1 MTTPEPTPQDPE
13 QVLLSEADLHPSVSQ
28 PLMDTMTFL
37 NEITL
42 RYPDAISFAPGRPY
56 EGDFD
61 VADIAHLIDAYV
73 GYLRQSGRSEEQIRT
88 ALFQYGETAGQIREL
103 VADML
108 RKDEEIDV
116 PTESLVVTVGCQ
128 EALLLVL
135 RTLCSGPDDV
145 LLVDS
150 PCYVGV
156 TGAASLLDIPVA
168 PVAST
173 PYGVSRTALRDTVE
187 RLTAQG
193 RRPRAL
199 YIVPDCSNPTGASMP
214 TQDRVDLLETA
225 RSLGLLLLEDNPYGL
240 FSSRRRPTLKAL
252 DRRQQV
258 IYLGS
263 FAKTAFPGARIGYV
277 VADQRVRK
285 TDGTGLLADEIAKV
299 KSMVTVNTPS
309 VSQAAVA
316 GLLVTEGGSLRRRN
330 ETAARHYQDTM
341 RRVRN
346 TLAHEFPPAQRS
358 ALGVHWNDPDG
369 GFFLTVDVPFPAD
382 ESALR
387 TSAQEYGVMWTP
399 MRFFHLDGSGDRQMR
414 LSCSYVT
421 TAEAE
426 TGATRLARFIKE
438 SV

>member
-1 MTTPEPTPQDPE
+1 
-13 QVLLSEADLHPSVSQ
+13 
-28 PLMDTMTFL
+28 MTFL

-42 RYPDAISFAPGRPY
+42 RYPDAISFAPGRPH
-56 EGDFD
+56 EGDFAVSD
-61 VADIAHLIDAYV
+61 VAGLIDAYV
-73 GYLRQSGRSEEQIRT
+73 GHLRRSGRSEEQIRT

-108 RKDEEIDV
+108 RADEEIDIS
-116 PTESLVVTVGCQ
+116 PDALVVTVGCQ
-128 EALLLVL
+128 EAVLLVL
-135 RTLCSGPDDV
+135 RALFSGPDDV

-156 TGAASLLDIPVA
+156 TGAARLLDVPVV

-173 PYGVSRTALRDTVE
+173 PQGVSRTALRETVE
-187 RLTAQG
+187 RLAAEG

-199 YIVPDCSNPTGASMP
+199 YLVPDCSNPTGASMP
-214 TQDRVDLLETA
+214 TRDRAALLETA
-225 RSLGLLLLEDNPYGL
+225 ESLGLLLLEDNPYGL
-240 FSSRRRPTLKAL
+240 FSSCRRPTLKSL
-252 DRRQQV
+252 DRRQRV

-263 FAKTAFPGARIGYV
+263 FAKTAFPGARVGYV
-277 VADQRVRK
+277 VADQRVHRVG
-285 TDGTGLLADEIAKV
+285 GTGLLADELAKI

-316 GLLVTEGGSLRRRN
+316 GLLITEGGSLRRRN
-330 ETAARHYQDTM
+330 EAAARHYQETM
-341 RRVRN
+341 RRVRD
-346 TLAHEFPPAQRS
+346 TLAREFPPAVRS
-358 ALGVHWNDPDG
+358 ALGVRWNDPDG

-387 TSAQEYGVMWTP
+387 TSAQDYGVMWTP
-399 MRFFHLDGSGDRQMR
+399 MRYFHLDGGGDRQLR

-421 TAEAE
+421 ADEAT
-426 TGATRLARFIKE
+426 TGAARLARFIKE